1 MEGCMLIRMLN
12 HTRAMLGLAVLLAV
26 PSVATSQVEV
36 EVDPIAYVASGFS
49 LHVAKVFGPVRLNVG
64 TFGAD
69 IPSWLHGNEGWTSTM
84 RGVGVKLDHV
94 GATSAGFF
102 VGAEGGYMRMAYRFL
117 SEGENV
123 TRDVVGVGLRGGYR
137 LPLGGRGLYVAPWVG
152 VGYNFDGP
160 AVEVG
165 GEEFERSPIS
175 IFPTVHIGWR
185 F

>member
-1 MEGCMLIRMLN
+1 MEDSMLN
-12 HTRAMLGLAVLLAV
+12 RTLTHTRALLGLVILLAL

-36 EVDPIAYVASGFS
+36 EVDPIAYAASGFS
-49 LHVAKVFGPVRLNVG
+49 LHVAKVLGSVRLNVG

-69 IPSWLHGNEGWTSTM
+69 VPSWFHGNEGWASTM
-84 RGVGVKLDHV
+84 RGAGVKLDHV
-94 GATSAGFF
+94 GATSTGFF
-102 VGAEGGYMRMAYRFL
+102 VGVEGGYMRMDYRLL
-117 SEGENV
+117 SEGETV
-123 TRDVVGVGLRGGYR
+123 KRDVVGVGVRGGYR
-137 LPLGGRGLYVAPWVG
+137 LPLGGRGLYMAPWVG